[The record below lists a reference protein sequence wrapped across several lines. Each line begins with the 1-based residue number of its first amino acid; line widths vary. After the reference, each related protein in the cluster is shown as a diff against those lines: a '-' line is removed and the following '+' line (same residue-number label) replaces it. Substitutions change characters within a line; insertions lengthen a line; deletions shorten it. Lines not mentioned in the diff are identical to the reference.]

1 MRVRGRISRTSLNYF
16 DEAQPSQN
24 KKRGREIL
32 APELYTKFFLQLSLQ
47 IMQFDFKKLLYF
59 PS

>member
-1 MRVRGRISRTSLNYF
+1 MRSRISRTSLSYF

-24 KKRGREIL
+24 TKREREIL
-32 APELYTKFFLQLSLQ
+32 APELYTTFFLQLSLQ
-47 IMQFDFKKLLYF
+47 IMQFDFKKLYF